1 MSIQQRELAPGHVL
15 TSGARNT
22 GKEWIGVAGGAITAF
37 DVVCVNGTRDA
48 HIQVIRGDQ
57 AAPGTR
63 SSPLFVAVHGASL
76 GDQVR
81 LSEMIVESPVNVGAA
96 AVNDPVYLGTAGAW
110 QVAAPANPVI
120 IGRVITAGATG
131 AVLLY
136 GKR

>member
-1 MSIQQRELAPGHVL
+1 MSIQQRELAPGHIL
-15 TSGARNT
+15 TAGTRNT
-22 GKEWIGVAGGAITAF
+22 GKEWVGVAGGTITAF
-37 DVVCVNGTRDA
+37 DIVCVNGTQAA

-57 AAPGTR
+57 GAAATR
-63 SSPLFVAVHGASL
+63 SSPLFVAMHGAND

-81 LSEMIVESPVNVGAA
+81 LAEMVVESPANVGAA

-110 QVAAPANPVI
+110 QVTAPTNAVI
-120 IGRVITAGATG
+120 VGRVVTAGATG